1 MTDETYYYR
10 DTEMELT
17 DIHDEDNGQKN
28 LRYEND
34 KHLQINWGI
43 AQINKKKSTKAT
55 KIYSKIARTFTFII
69 FEIKD
74 FFLERREQFLVS

>member
-43 AQINKKKSTKAT
+43 AQINKKKAQRQQKYTAKL
-55 KIYSKIARTFTFII
+55 
-69 FEIKD
+69 
-74 FFLERREQFLVS
+74 LEHLHL